1 MNYYIKNQDY
11 YIKNQDYYY
20 DFRYLKALSGFATL
34 KLHYLLDKEEI
45 NRVRYQDFW
54 LYKLEDLQKSKIFSD
69 IIQPK
74 VIQIDDLGNGFVV

>member
-11 YIKNQDYYY
+11 NY
-20 DFRYLKALSGFATL
+20 DFRYLKALSGFSTL

-45 NRVRYQDFW
+45 SRVKYQDIW
-54 LYKLEDLQKSKIFSD
+54 LYKLEDLQKSDIFSD

-74 VIQIDDLGNGFVV
+74 VIQIDGMRNGFVV

>member
-1 MNYYIKNQDY
+1 MNY

-20 DFRYLKALSGFATL
+20 DFRYLKALSGFSTL

-54 LYKLEDLQKSKIFSD
+54 LYKLEDLQKSEVFSD

-74 VIQIDDLGNGFVV
+74 VIQIDDFGNGFVI